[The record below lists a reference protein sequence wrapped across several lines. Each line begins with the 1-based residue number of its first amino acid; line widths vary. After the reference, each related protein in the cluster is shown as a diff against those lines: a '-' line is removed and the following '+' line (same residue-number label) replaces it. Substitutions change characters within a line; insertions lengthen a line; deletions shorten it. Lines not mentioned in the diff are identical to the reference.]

1 MANGV
6 FIHREDSIYRDTPA
20 VRYHFPK
27 PYLDRVRA
35 CVGDWIVYY
44 EPVKVRDT
52 RGYWAV
58 ARVQNVVPDPEQ
70 PKMFYAQIE
79 PGSFLQFTDPVAFI
93 EKDGPVERGLLNDLG
108 KLSGRAQAAVR
119 PLSQQDF
126 IRIVNAGLPDADL
139 LPRIDPPSDSTRMRD
154 DRLAFDFGE
163 RARVAQL
170 TLRPLRDRA
179 FRKSV
184 LNAYGERCALTGLK
198 LINGGGRAEVEAAHI
213 RSVEANGPDLV
224 ANGLALSGTVH
235 WMFDRGLITLA
246 DDLSIRVSSH
256 VNDRDGVAGLLNKDG
271 KARMPLRAGDRPHPI
286 FLEWHRNTCFKA

>member
-1 MANGV
+1 M
-6 FIHREDSIYRDTPA
+6 
-20 VRYHFPK
+20 
-27 PYLDRVRA
+27 
-35 CVGDWIVYY
+35 YY
-44 EPVKVRDT
+44 EPVKVRET

-58 ARVQNVVPDPEQ
+58 ARVQNVMPDPEQ
-70 PKMFYAQIE
+70 SKMFYALIE
-79 PGSFLQFTDPVAFI
+79 PGSFLQFTDPVAFV
-93 EKDGPVERGLLNDLG
+93 EKDGPVERGLLNGFG

-119 PLSQQDF
+119 PLSQEDF
-126 IRIVNAGLPDADL
+126 IRIVNAGLPDDDL
-139 LPRIDPPSDSTRMRD
+139 LPRIEPPFDPTRLRE
-154 DRLAFDFGE
+154 DRLGYDLGE
-163 RARVAQL
+163 RTRVAQL

-246 DDLSIRVSSH
+246 NDLSIRVSSH
-256 VNDRDGVAGLLNKDG
+256 VNDRNGIAALINKDG
-271 KARMPLRAGDRPHPI
+271 KARMPLRAADRPHPI
-286 FLEWHRNTCFKA
+286 FLEWHRDACFKA